1 MNLYSLK
8 SMLKNGRNFQFWL
21 NVSRTLKR
29 LINPQFKENEC
40 SGQTS
45 NKGGARLDQ
54 WVKKIDLI

>member
-1 MNLYSLK
+1 
-8 SMLKNGRNFQFWL
+8 MLKNGRNFQFWL